1 MNKIKAAV
9 LYECST
15 SFKALCIFYLLQ
27 YGIVMLITLSLGIV
41 LGDFENVGTNGLEMN
56 TIIFVGIFGVL
67 GFKEDFKMLIQN
79 GFTRKY
85 IFFATMSLFVF
96 MSGTMA
102 LIDTL
107 VGQFLHEIT
116 KEYQSIFGSIYGYEN
131 LFANWIWLFFLYLL
145 ILSLFYLSVLVIN
158 KVGNTAA
165 IYLSIVLGG
174 VILLLVALFRFVL
187 SDKTVSN
194 ILELCSKL
202 MGFMADGTVNFL
214 FPALTLFV
222 LGGILG
228 VGAYV
233 LLGRTELK

>member
-27 YGIVMLITLSLGIV
+27 YGIIMLIILILGIV
-41 LGDFENVGTNGLEMN
+41 LGGFENVGTNGLEMN

-85 IFFATMSLFVF
+85 IFFATMSLCVF